1 MTLIGKCKLYFDTV
15 IDLFQIKDQVVPPSK
30 WKDLKT
36 LQTTLPKVLQNRNP
50 CLPHSRWGIDAFA
63 DSFKQ

>member
-36 LQTTLPKVLQNRNP
+36 LKTTLPQKSYKIATLAYP
-50 CLPHSRWGIDAFA
+50 TA
-63 DSFKQ
+63 DGA